1 MQNNYDLDLRA
12 IQLQNE
18 RLLRELEEVR
28 KMLEE
33 KPSETID
40 VEQEFYTLEQCWRI
54 KGGCSLNTFKANPL
68 LRVGCGNPKYSH
80 YIGGRLCFKKQDVL
94 RWKTV
99 EDGQDFLDYAQEC
112 GITVIPEKYLRLA
125 QKAFKK
131 SEVLVRL

>member
-1 MQNNYDLDLRA
+1 MQNNFDLILRA

-40 VEQEFYTLEQCWRI
+40 VEQEFLTLEQCWRI

-80 YIGGRLCFKKQDVL
+80 YIKGRLCFKKQDVY
-94 RWKTV
+94 RWKNV
-99 EDGQDFLDYAQEC
+99 EDGQDFLDYAREC
-112 GITVIPEKYLRLA
+112 GITVIPEKYLRFA
-125 QKAFKK
+125 QKAIKK
-131 SEVLVRL
+131 TEVLV

>member
-1 MQNNYDLDLRA
+1 MQNNFDLILKS

-28 KMLEE
+28 EMLVER
-33 KPSETID
+33 PGSED
-40 VEQEFYTLEQCWRI
+40 AMEQEYLTLEQCWRI

-131 SEVLVRL
+131 SEVLV